1 MRPTFDPFVLPFVIG
16 TTFVLMYCFIGMI
29 RIIWQLPKKDRRKFG
44 LSLITPKTLWKNIKD
59 LFGDCL
65 FHVKIW
71 KRKPL
76 IGYMHSAIA
85 FGWFMIIIVGHFE
98 TVAFSPL
105 RGVEMPF
112 MQKIMSNLYLPIFF
126 RYFAIEGL
134 TLKAQIFSFL
144 MDFFLLMIISGIVI
158 AVVKKKR
165 PRKVG
170 MKRVTKFGIKEDL
183 VRIALWTI
191 FPLRFLAESSVA
203 GFAGGSFLTKFLGF
217 DLLFGGNYKET
228 LSMVLWWLYSIDLA
242 IFMFV
247 LPFTRYMH
255 IPAEALLILLRN
267 AGLKTTAPRKGY
279 ALAEIYSCPSCGLCI
294 DVCPMS
300 EYKNDYKKTAVYFMR
315 NIRRKNK
322 REVRKMTEICLMCGK
337 CVEVCPLGIES
348 LNIKMAQRANIS
360 YRMKSDFGY
369 LERQQVNETTSQQV
383 IVSKSESESKIV
395 YFAGCMSHL
404 TPKITRSMV
413 KIFEEA
419 KENYEFL
426 DKNGSICCGRPMM
439 LTGKVNEA
447 KSLIEKNTELIKSSG
462 AKRLVLSC
470 PICYKVFKEEYHLEG
485 IEILHHT
492 QYINELIENDKI
504 HVDRS
509 DKRYV
514 YHDPCELGRAFK
526 VYDEPRNIIDNIG
539 LLTRGKSDKDMS
551 VCCGGSIG
559 SITMTIE
566 ERDEITTNSIKDLM
580 HNNPEEIVT
589 ACPLCQKT
597 FARKSPIAVKDIAE
611 IVVENL
617 EDEVHLIFLYLCEK
631 IKPYLY

>member
-16 TTFVLMYCFIGMI
+16 TTFVLLYCFIGMI
-29 RIIWQLPKKDRRKFG
+29 RIIWQLPKEDRRKFG

-112 MQKIMSNLYLPIFF
+112 MQKLMSNLYLPIFF

-134 TLKAQIFSFL
+134 TLKAHIFSFL

-165 PRKVG
+165 PKKVG

-217 DLLFGGNYKET
+217 DLLFGGNYNET

-300 EYKNDYKKTAVYFMR
+300 DSKNNNYKKTAVYFMR

-337 CVEVCPLGIES
+337 CIEVCPLGIDS
-348 LNIKMAQRANIS
+348 LNIKIAQRENIS

-369 LERQQVNETTSQQV
+369 LGSQQVNETTRQQGNESTRQQDNETTSSDSQV
-383 IVSKSESESKIV
+383 FRFSDSKTV

-404 TPKITRSMV
+404 TPRITRSMV
-413 KIFEEA
+413 KIFKEA
-419 KENYEFL
+419 KEDYEFL
-426 DKNGSICCGRPMM
+426 DMNGSICCGRPMM
-439 LTGKVNEA
+439 LTGKKKEA
-447 KSLIEKNTELIKSSG
+447 QALIEKNTELIKNSG

-470 PICYKVFKEEYHLEG
+470 PICYKVFKEEYNLEG

-492 QYINELIENDKI
+492 QYINELIEKEKI
-504 HVDRS
+504 HIDRS

-539 LLTRGKSDKDMS
+539 LLTAAKSNKDMS

-559 SITMTIE
+559 SLTMTLE
-566 ERDEITTNSIKDLM
+566 ERDEITANSVKDLM

-617 EDEVHLIFLYLCEK
+617 E
-631 IKPYLY
+631 

>member
-1 MRPTFDPFVLPFVIG
+1 MRPIFDPFVLPFVCG
-16 TTFVLMYCFIGMI
+16 MTFVLLYCIIGMI
-29 RIIWQLPKKDRRKFG
+29 RIVCQLPKKDRRKF
-44 LSLITPKTLWKNIKD
+44 LRSLVRPKSALKNFRD
-59 LFGDCL
+59 LCNDCL

-76 IGYMHSAIA
+76 IGYMHSSIA
-85 FGWFMIIIVGHFE
+85 FGWFMIIIIGHFE
-98 TVAFSPL
+98 SIALSPF
-105 RGVEMPF
+105 RGFDMPF
-112 MQKIMSNLYLPIFF
+112 MQKMMSNLYLPIFF
-126 RYFAIEGL
+126 RYFSVEEL
-134 TLKAQIFSFL
+134 SLKAQIFSFL

-158 AVVKKKR
+158 AVIKR
-165 PRKVG
+165 QKPKQVG
-170 MKRVTKFGIKEDL
+170 MKRVTKFGIREDL

-191 FPLRFLAESSVA
+191 FPFRFLAEASVA

-217 DLLFGGNYKET
+217 ELLFGEHYNET
-228 LSMVLWWLYSIDLA
+228 LSLVFWWLYSIDLA

-267 AGLKTTAPRKGY
+267 AGLKTTEPRKGY

-300 EYKNDYKKTAVYFMR
+300 ENKDNYKKTAVYFMR
-315 NIRRKNK
+315 NVRKKNK

-337 CVEVCPLGIES
+337 CIEVCPLGIDS
-348 LNIKMAQRANIS
+348 LNIKIAQRKNIS
-360 YRMKSDFGY
+360 YRLKSDFSY
-369 LERQQVNETTSQQV
+369 LERQQTTDNGQQTTDNGQQTLSTFSDSQIQKF
-383 IVSKSESESKIV
+383 SNSKIV

-404 TPKITRSMV
+404 TPRITRSMV

-426 DKNGSICCGRPMM
+426 DMNGSICCGRPMM
-439 LTGKVNEA
+439 LTGKIKEA
-447 KSLIEKNTELIKSSG
+447 KTLIEKNTELIKNSG
-462 AKRLVLSC
+462 ATRLVLSC
-470 PICYKVFKEEYHLEG
+470 PICYKVFKEEYNLDG

-492 QYINELIENDKI
+492 QYINELIENEKI
-504 HVDRS
+504 HLDRS

-539 LLTRGKSDKDMS
+539 LLTPAKSDRDMA

-559 SITMTIE
+559 SVTMTLE
-566 ERDEITTNSIKDLM
+566 ERDEITANSIKDLM
-580 HNNPEEIVT
+580 HNHPEEIVT

-611 IVVENL
+611 IVVENI
-617 EDEVHLIFLYLCEK
+617 DN
-631 IKPYLY
+631 

>member
-1 MRPTFDPFVLPFVIG
+1 MRPVFDPFVLPFVLG
-16 TTFVLMYCFIGMI
+16 TTFVLLYCFIGMI
-29 RIIWQLPKKDRRKFG
+29 RIIWQLPREDRRKFG
-44 LSLITPKTLWKNIKD
+44 RSLITPKTLWKNIKD

-71 KRKPL
+71 KRKPIL
-76 IGYMHSAIA
+76 GYMHSSIA
-85 FGWFMIIIVGHFE
+85 FGWFMIIVVGHFE
-98 TVAFSPL
+98 SVTFSPL
-105 RGVEMPF
+105 KGAELTPL
-112 MQKIMSNLYLPIFF
+112 QDLASTLYLPIFF
-126 RYFAIEGL
+126 RFFAIEEL
-134 TLKAQIFSFL
+134 SLKAQIYSFL

-165 PRKVG
+165 PRQVG
-170 MKRVTKFGIKEDL
+170 MKRVTKFGIREDL

-217 DLLFGGNYKET
+217 ELLFGGNYNET
-228 LSMVLWWLYSIDLA
+228 LSMVFWWLYSIDLA

-267 AGLKTTAPRKGY
+267 AGLKTTEPRKGY

-300 EYKNDYKKTAVYFMR
+300 STGDNYKKTAVYFMR
-315 NIRRKNK
+315 NVRKK
-322 REVRKMTEICLMCGK
+322 KRREVKKMTEICLMCGK
-337 CVEVCPLGIES
+337 CIEVCPLGIES
-348 LNIKMAQRANIS
+348 LNIKMAQRNKI
-360 YRMKSDFGY
+360 YYKLKSDFSY
-369 LERQQVNETTSQQV
+369 LENQQTSSELSDSKKSNLSDSQV
-383 IVSKSESESKIV
+383 LRFSDSKIV

-426 DKNGSICCGRPMM
+426 DSNGSICCGRPMM
-439 LTGKVNEA
+439 LTGKIKEA
-447 KSLIEKNTELIKSSG
+447 KALIDKNTELIKNSG
-462 AKRLVLSC
+462 ANRLVLSC
-470 PICYKVFKEEYHLEG
+470 PICYKVFKEEYKLDG

-504 HVDRS
+504 SLDRS
-509 DKRYV
+509 DKHYV
-514 YHDPCELGRAFK
+514 YHDPCELGRAFGI
-526 VYDEPRNIIDNIG
+526 YEEPRNIIDNIG
-539 LLTRGKSDKDMS
+539 LLTPPKSDRDMA

-559 SITMTIE
+559 SLTMTLE
-566 ERDEITTNSIKDLM
+566 ERDEITSNSIKDLM

-597 FARKSPIAVKDIAE
+597 FARKSPIKVKDIAE

-617 EDEVHLIFLYLCEK
+617 E
-631 IKPYLY
+631 